1 MAHSWTWW
9 IGFHVLILILVAL
22 DLGVLH
28 RKSQVISIR
37 EALIWS
43 MGWIFISLM
52 FNVVVYFRFGYD
64 SALEFL
70 TGYLIEKSLSVDNI
84 FVFAIVF
91 NYFGVPLKYQH
102 KVLYWG
108 IIGAL
113 VMRGALIALGTA
125 LISNFHWVIYI
136 FGAFLVYTGIKMAVQ
151 KGVSVHPERNPIVNL
166 AKKFMPITKEYH
178 GNKFVVNIE
187 GKRYFTPL
195 IVVLMVVEVTDL
207 AFAVDSI
214 PAIFAITHDS
224 FIVYTSNVFAILG
237 LRALYFALSGIL
249 ELFHYL
255 KYGLGM
261 VLSFVGTKMLISEI
275 YDIPIMIALGVV
287 AAILTIS
294 IVVSILKPA
303 PHIVEEKIKAPPSD

>member
-9 IGFHVLILILVAL
+9 IGFHVLIFILVAL

-28 RKSQVISIR
+28 KKSNVISIKA
-37 EALIWS
+37 ALLWS
-43 MGWIFISLM
+43 AGWIFISLL
-52 FNVVVYFRFGYD
+52 FNVVVYYWFGYD

-113 VMRGALIALGTA
+113 IMRGALIALGTA

-136 FGAFLVYTGIKMAVQ
+136 FGAFLVYTGIKMAIQ

-166 AKKFMPITKEYH
+166 AKKIMPISKDYD
-178 GNKFVVNIE
+178 GNKFVVNID
-187 GKRYFTPL
+187 GKKFFTPL

-275 YDIPIMIALGVV
+275 YEIPILIALGVV

-294 IVVSILKPA
+294 IVASILMPA
-303 PHIVEEKIKAPPSD
+303 PQIAEEEIKAPPSD